1 VQLLDCDVEES
12 NDHAFLKPV
21 ITRSEMVSLPVPKIA
36 EGEYTYCSKCARLS
50 AIMLLL

>member
-21 ITRSEMVSLPVPKIA
+21 ISCSEMVSIPVPKID
-36 EGEYTYCSKCARLS
+36 EGKYTYCSKCARVS